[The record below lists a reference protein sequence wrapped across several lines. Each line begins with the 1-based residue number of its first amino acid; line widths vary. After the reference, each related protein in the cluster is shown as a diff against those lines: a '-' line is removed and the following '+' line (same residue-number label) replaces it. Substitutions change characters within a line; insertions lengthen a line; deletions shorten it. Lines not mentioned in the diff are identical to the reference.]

1 MYIVLDNF
9 ITIMF
14 MFIFDPCFDGLFDL
28 VNPHVGSIL
37 VVAGKDS
44 FVISFLFDDK
54 TVPFFLQKP

>member
-9 ITIMF
+9 IAIMF
-14 MFIFDPCFDGLFDL
+14 MFIFDPCFDGLLDL
-28 VNPHVGSIL
+28 VDPHVGSIF

-54 TVPFFLQKP
+54 AVPLFLQKP